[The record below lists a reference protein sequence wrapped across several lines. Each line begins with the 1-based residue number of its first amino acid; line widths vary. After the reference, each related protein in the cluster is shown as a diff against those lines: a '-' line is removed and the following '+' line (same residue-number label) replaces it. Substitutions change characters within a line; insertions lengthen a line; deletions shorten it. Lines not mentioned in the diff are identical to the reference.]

1 MAAPVAVLCAAWM
14 WGPITSQGSV
24 CSSSLFAEKTYISDS
39 PNSAYT
45 VVFIQ
50 LSSAPRWVCRVPAL
64 GLPACP
70 KQAQEKPNQALQ
82 WYSIAFVSSF
92 QVIKQRELSLSI
104 HSLSGSLWASLRLS
118 GWLGAGW
125 LAAAGSYHTPS
136 MTLHLMTFTATGAKP
151 KSAIRPSQNTGA
163 CCSATMMFLATRY
176 SQS

>member
-1 MAAPVAVLCAAWM
+1 MQRGRVHTYISLMQVCFLAVFFHVFLLGMAAPVAVLCAAWT

-70 KQAQEKPNQALQ
+70 RQAQEKPNQALP

-92 QVIKQRELSLSI
+92 QIIKQRELSLYI
-104 HSLSGSLWASLRLS
+104 ACLGLSGPL
-118 GWLGAGW
+118 
-125 LAAAGSYHTPS
+125 
-136 MTLHLMTFTATGAKP
+136 
-151 KSAIRPSQNTGA
+151 
-163 CCSATMMFLATRY
+163 
-176 SQS
+176 